1 MSFLSLL
8 ASDNFITVNRS
19 LIKMVGLDAAVI
31 LGEFAS
37 EANYWKE
44 RGEMQEDGFFF
55 STVENIEEKTSLTKY
70 LQATAIEK
78 LKAAGFVEV
87 QKRGMP
93 AKRYIKINE
102 DEIIKAFDHKKSN
115 FLTTSG
121 EKFLP
126 QEVKNF
132 DHNNTKDKKTKE
144 KDIDSERKKATFD
157 DVLDS
162 VEIIRENPD
171 LRESFIEYIKMR
183 KLIKK
188 PLTDRALKLNINEA
202 FKLGGGN
209 AETMRAIVDQSIQH
223 SWAGMYALKQ
233 ETQQVTKKKQESKA
247 DFWARAMEE
256 AKAFDEQEARNA
268 EANIG
273 YLLEDSVGLL
283 S

>member
-8 ASDNFITVNRS
+8 AADNFITVNRS

-44 RGEMQEDGFFF
+44 RGEMQDDGFFF

-78 LKAAGFVEV
+78 LKAAGFIEV

-102 DEIIKAFDHKKSN
+102 DEIIKAFDHKKSKI
-115 FLTTSG
+115 LTTRS

-126 QEVKNF
+126 QDVENF
-132 DHNNTKDKKTKE
+132 DHNNTKEKKTKE
-144 KDIDSERKKATFD
+144 RDIPKKERKKETFD
-157 DVLDS
+157 EVLDS
-162 VEIIRENPD
+162 VDLIRENPD
-171 LRESFIEYIKMR
+171 LREAFIEYIKMR

-202 FKLGGGN
+202 YKLSRGN
-209 AETMRAIVDQSIQH
+209 AKKMQAIVEQSIQH
-223 SWAGMYALKQ
+223 SWAGMYDIKEKAQNKDTYFSDLLK
-233 ETQQVTKKKQESKA
+233 E
-247 DFWARAMEE
+247 MEE
-256 AKAFDEQEARNA
+256 QNEAGNYLEGVAGLPSAFPDILQ
-268 EANIG
+268 G
-273 YLLEDSVGLL
+273 
-283 S
+283 